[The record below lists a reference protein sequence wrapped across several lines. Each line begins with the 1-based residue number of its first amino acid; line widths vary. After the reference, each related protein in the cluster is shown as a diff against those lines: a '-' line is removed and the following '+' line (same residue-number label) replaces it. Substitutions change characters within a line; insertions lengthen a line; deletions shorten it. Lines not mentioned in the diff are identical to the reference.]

1 MMRSGFVAVVG
12 RTNVGK
18 SSLINAIA
26 EARLSTVSWHKN
38 TTRRAVRVIVR
49 EPDVEMVLVDT
60 PGLDVGHDQ
69 LAARLFA
76 VTEGE
81 IEGADFTLMVLD
93 ATKPLSDRERGV
105 LGQLSPD
112 DMVVINKVDL
122 VHPGTLLPKLQELSS
137 WVVSDY
143 LLASAK
149 TGEGVVELREILS
162 GHLPEGGPMY
172 DPETKVD
179 LPLRIWIAEVVR
191 DELLNGLREEVPHS
205 VECRVIDWDGDDEEE
220 VPVTI
225 FVERT
230 SQKGILIGEG
240 GARLRSVRHRV
251 NRRLRGRYRVRLEVK
266 VAKEWSRD
274 SRMLDEFE
282 I

>member
-1 MMRSGFVAVVG
+1 MQSGFVAIVG

-18 SSLINAIA
+18 SSLINSIA

-76 VTEGE
+76 ITEGE
-81 IEGADFTLMVLD
+81 MDGADLTLMVLD
-93 ATKPLSDRERGV
+93 ATKSLSERERVV
-105 LGQLSPD
+105 LERLSPE
-112 DMVVINKVDL
+112 DL
-122 VHPGTLLPKLQELSS
+122 VVVNKIDLVPPGALLPKLQELSG
-137 WVVSDY
+137 WKLSDY

-149 TGEGVVELREILS
+149 RGDGVVELRQALS
-162 GHLPEGGPMY
+162 RRLPEGAPMY
-172 DPETKVD
+172 DADTKVD
-179 LPLRIWIAEVVR
+179 LPLRIWLGEVVR
-191 DELLNGLREEVPHS
+191 DELLNGLRDEVPHS
-205 VECRVIDWDGDDEEE
+205 VECRVVDWDDDEEE

-225 FVERT
+225 FVERD

-240 GARLRSVRHRV
+240 GARLRSVRRRV

-266 VAKEWSRD
+266 VAKEWSHD
-274 SRMLDEFE
+274 SRRLDEFE
-282 I
+282 F

>member
-1 MMRSGFVAVVG
+1 MRSGFVAVVG

-49 EPDVEMVLVDT
+49 EPEVEMVLVDT
-60 PGLDVGHDQ
+60 PGLDVGRDQ
-69 LAARLFA
+69 LAARLFV

-81 IEGADFTLMVLD
+81 MDGADLTLMVLD

-105 LGQLSPD
+105 LDSLSSKD
-112 DMVVINKVDL
+112 VVVINKIDL
-122 VHPGTLLPKLQELSS
+122 VHPMSLLPRLQELAHWSLAE
-137 WVVSDY
+137 Y

-149 TGEGVVELREILS
+149 RREGVVELRDVLAA
-162 GHLPEGGPMY
+162 HLPEGDPMY

-179 LPLRIWIAEVVR
+179 LPLRIWIAEIVR
-191 DELLNGLREEVPHS
+191 DELLDGLRDEVPHS
-205 VECRVIDWDGDDEEE
+205 IECRVVDWDDEAEE
-220 VPVTI
+220 VPVVI

-240 GARLRSVRHRV
+240 GARLRSVRRRV
-251 NRRLRGRYRVRLEVK
+251 NRRLRGRFRVRLQVK
-266 VAKEWSRD
+266 VAKEWTRD
-274 SRMLDEFE
+274 SRRLDEFE
-282 I
+282 L

>member
-1 MMRSGFVAVVG
+1 MQSGFVAIVG

-18 SSLINAIA
+18 SSLINSIA
-26 EARLSTVSWHKN
+26 AAQLSTVSWHKN

-49 EPDVEMVLVDT
+49 EPEIEMVLVDT

-81 IEGADFTLMVLD
+81 MDGADLTLMVLD
-93 ATKPLSDRERGV
+93 ATKPLSDRERAI
-105 LGQLSPD
+105 LDRLHPED
-112 DMVVINKVDL
+112 LVVINKIDL
-122 VHPGTLLPKLQELSS
+122 VAPGVLLPKLDELSRWDLS
-137 WVVSDY
+137 EY

-149 TGEGVVELREILS
+149 RGDGVVALRQALS
-162 GHLPEGGPMY
+162 QRLPEGEAMY
-172 DPETKVD
+172 DAETKVD
-179 LPLRIWIAEVVR
+179 LPLRIWLGEVVR
-191 DELLNGLREEVPHS
+191 DELLNGLRDEVPHS
-205 VECRVIDWDGDDEEE
+205 VECRVVDWDDDEDE

-225 FVERT
+225 YVERD

-240 GARLRSVRHRV
+240 GARLRSVRRRV

-274 SRMLDEFE
+274 ASRLDEFE
-282 I
+282 F

>member
-1 MMRSGFVAVVG
+1 MQSGFVAIVG

-18 SSLINAIA
+18 SSLINSIA
-26 EARLSTVSWHKN
+26 AARLSTVSWHKN

-49 EPDVEMVLVDT
+49 EPDIEMVLVDT

-81 IEGADFTLMVLD
+81 MDGADLTLMVLD
-93 ATKPLSDRERGV
+93 ATKPLSDRERAI
-105 LGQLSPD
+105 LGRLRPED
-112 DMVVINKVDL
+112 LVVINKIDL
-122 VHPGTLLPKLQELSS
+122 VAPGALLPKLDELSR
-137 WVVSDY
+137 WELSDY

-149 TGEGVVELREILS
+149 RGDGVVALRQALS
-162 GHLPEGGPMY
+162 QRLPEGEAMY
-172 DPETKVD
+172 DAETKVD
-179 LPLRIWIAEVVR
+179 LPLRIWLGEVVR
-191 DELLNGLREEVPHS
+191 DELLNGLRDEVPHS
-205 VECRVIDWDGDDEEE
+205 VECRVVDWDDDEDE

-225 FVERT
+225 YVERD

-240 GARLRSVRHRV
+240 GARLRSVRRRV

-274 SRMLDEFE
+274 ASRLDEFE
-282 I
+282 F

>member
-1 MMRSGFVAVVG
+1 MRSGFVAVVG

-18 SSLINAIA
+18 SSLINQIA
-26 EARLSTVSWHKN
+26 QARLSTVSWHKN

-60 PGLDVGHDQ
+60 PGLDVGHDK

-81 IEGADFTLMVLD
+81 MDGADFTLMVLD
-93 ATKPLSDRERGV
+93 ATKPLSDRERSV
-105 LGQLSPD
+105 LDHLSPD
-112 DMVVINKVDL
+112 DMVAINKVDL
-122 VHPGTLLPKLQELSS
+122 VHPSTLLPKLAELSS

-143 LLASAK
+143 LLVSAK
-149 TGEGVVELREILS
+149 TGSGVVELRDVLS
-162 GHLPEGGPMY
+162 SHLPEGGPMY

-205 VECRVIDWDGDDEEE
+205 VECRVVDWDDEDE

-225 FVERT
+225 FVERE
-230 SQKGILIGEG
+230 SQKGILIGER

-282 I
+282 F

>member
-1 MMRSGFVAVVG
+1 MRSGFIAVVG

-26 EARLSTVSWHKN
+26 QARLSTVSWHKN

-49 EPDVEMVLVDT
+49 EPEVEMVLVDT
-60 PGLDVGHDQ
+60 PGLDVGRDQ

-81 IEGADFTLMVLD
+81 MDGADVTLMVLD
-93 ATKPLSDRERGV
+93 AAKPLSERERSV
-105 LGQLSPD
+105 LDQLTPQD
-112 DMVVINKVDL
+112 LVVINKIDL
-122 VHPGTLLPKLQELSS
+122 VHPTALLPKLQELSG
-137 WVVSDY
+137 WPLADY

-149 TGEGVVELREILS
+149 QGTGVVELRDVL
-162 GHLPEGGPMY
+162 GNHLPEGDPMY
-172 DPETKVD
+172 EPETKVD
-179 LPLRIWIAEVVR
+179 LPLRIWIAEIVR
-191 DELLNGLREEVPHS
+191 DELLNGLRDEVPHS
-205 VECRVIDWDGDDEEE
+205 IECRVIDWDDDSDE
-220 VPVTI
+220 VPVVI

-251 NRRLRGRYRVRLEVK
+251 NRRLRGRFRVQLEVK

-274 SRMLDEFE
+274 SRRLDEFE
-282 I
+282 L